1 MPPRKQTSEAPSH
14 FFKKQLTGEEPPS
27 LATMQDLFQLARRF
41 AEMQPWYTLSEGDL
55 IMVPAEDNQ
64 ICFCSVMGELG
75 EVFALQV
82 YTGLRGYSFFQR
94 LSTGK
99 IHSAG
104 DFFAE
109 HRGVSV
115 EFVHSKELKP
125 PDRELLRAL
134 GYSTRG
140 GAPAPMFRANRPG
153 HHPWYITEPE
163 AKLLRKCLQA
173 EIVVLDAISNE
184 PELPLWER
192 NDAYPMVEH
201 APEENAANRYL
212 IRVEK
217 VPAEVKSRLAP
228 PALDERKLNA
238 VLARRLPVKGVL
250 EVDHFYGST
259 PIGGPNERKSC
270 MRLAFAADAK
280 SGMVFPPQMES
291 PSAPTGDMLV
301 NAIYAAIETI
311 RGLPASVRVRDPEF
325 KRLLAPLSEAL
336 GFRVEVAESLPALE
350 QAKQGLMA
358 FIGG

>member
-14 FFKKQLTGEEPPS
+14 FFKQQLTGEEPPS

-140 GAPAPMFRANRPG
+140 GAPGADVPRQSARPSSLV
-153 HHPWYITEPE
+153 HHGAGGE
-163 AKLLRKCLQA
+163 AAA
-173 EIVVLDAISNE
+173 E
-184 PELPLWER
+184 
-192 NDAYPMVEH
+192 
-201 APEENAANRYL
+201 
-212 IRVEK
+212 
-217 VPAEVKSRLAP
+217 VPASG
-228 PALDERKLNA
+228 DGC
-238 VLARRLPVKGVL
+238 ARR
-250 EVDHFYGST
+250 DF
-259 PIGGPNERKSC
+259 
-270 MRLAFAADAK
+270 
-280 SGMVFPPQMES
+280 
-291 PSAPTGDMLV
+291 
-301 NAIYAAIETI
+301 
-311 RGLPASVRVRDPEF
+311 
-325 KRLLAPLSEAL
+325 
-336 GFRVEVAESLPALE
+336 
-350 QAKQGLMA
+350 
-358 FIGG
+358 